1 MNENTPVPH
10 DIPLPL
16 PASPTLLVVMLV
28 GSFVLHLLFVNLLVG
43 GSILTFAFEWLGR
56 KRRGFDTLAR
66 EIAKTTTVNK
76 SLAVVLGVGPLLMM
90 SVLYTTHFYT
100 ANALTGTAWIAV
112 IPLVTVAFLLLYLHK
127 YSWDRLADQKGLHLA
142 MLAAAI
148 AIFLFIPLIFL
159 TNINLMLFPERWNQI
174 HGFLSAL
181 MLPNVLPRYLH
192 FLGASLTVSAL
203 FLVGWFRRPSF
214 QFTEKVPDLDLGRT
228 LRGCYSI
235 ALAATA
241 AQFVFGPLVYLTLP
255 AQGVNAAMNL
265 TLLLGILFALPA
277 MALIWKEMQRPSGL
291 IGRSLV
297 PIAALLALTVLCMAS
312 GRHLYRARTLAPH
325 QQRMAAKTAAYL
337 EAAAQA
343 RTAQVEQPAPAADD
357 DPGKQVF
364 TTYCAGCH
372 REGERLV
379 GPPLREIR
387 ELYQD
392 KPDGIVAWAKAP
404 GKRRADYPPM
414 PPMVLPE
421 AELQAVAHFILAA
434 PVP

>member
-1 MNENTPVPH
+1 MNEHIPVPN

-28 GSFVLHLLFVNLLVG
+28 ASFVLHLLFVNLVVG

-56 KRRGFDTLAR
+56 KRQGYDTLAR

-90 SVLYTTHFYT
+90 SVLYTVHFYS
-100 ANALTGTAWIAV
+100 ANALTGTAWISV
-112 IPLVTVAFLLLYLHK
+112 IPLVTIAFLLLYLHK

-142 MLAAAI
+142 ILAAAI

-159 TNINLMLFPERWNQI
+159 TNINLMLFPERWHRV

-203 FLVGWFRRPSF
+203 FLVGWFRRPAFDFASR
-214 QFTEKVPDLDLGRT
+214 VPDLDLKRT
-228 LRGCYSI
+228 LRACYSI

-255 AQGVNAAMNL
+255 AQGVSAAMNL
-265 TLLLGILFALPA
+265 TLLAGIIFALPA
-277 MALIWKEMQRPSGL
+277 MFLIWKDMHGSPET
-291 IGRSLV
+291 IGRALK
-297 PIAALLALTVLCMAS
+297 PIAALLTLTVLCMAS
-312 GRHLYRARTLAPH
+312 GRHLYRAHTLAPH
-325 QQRMAAKTAAYL
+325 LARMKAKTETYMA
-337 EAAAQA
+337 EAAQA
-343 RTAQVEQPAPAADD
+343 RTAKAIAPSPTSDD
-357 DPGKQVF
+357 QGARVF
-364 TTYCAGCH
+364 NTYCSGCH

-379 GPPLREIR
+379 GPPMREVR
-387 ELYQD
+387 ELY
-392 KPDGIVAWAKAP
+392 KGRPDGIVAWTKAP
-404 GKRRADYPPM
+404 GKRRSDYPNM
-414 PPMVLPE
+414 PPMVL
-421 AELQAVAHFILAA
+421 AEGDLRAVAAYILAG
-434 PVP
+434 PLTP